1 MNKVS
6 GLLAAVILL
15 IAVLGCT
22 KIAEKVITPGEN
34 FTRTNELWSD
44 VPTMDGMTHS
54 DEMDLPFTA
63 KLLIK
68 FALNNLWRADNNNS
82 ADNGPISG
90 DWTAFTTKA
99 STDDIENFYSKERM
113 ASFGQWDTEKDGKC
127 VDGKQQGANNGVIC
141 VYKKVIDHH
150 ATLLAVMSIHDDK
163 KNENDVFF
171 LRLEKDVASSPSPK
185 PKAK

>member
-54 DEMDLPFTA
+54 NEMDLPFTA

-90 DWTAFTTKA
+90 DWTAYWVYVIGPLAGAAIAVGCAVILRGRGGDPISAAAGSGVLGSGLRSEA
-99 STDDIENFYSKERM
+99 SRLTGEIEHGRAARREDQSASK
-113 ASFGQWDTEKDGKC
+113 DT
-127 VDGKQQGANNGVIC
+127 A
-141 VYKKVIDHH
+141 
-150 ATLLAVMSIHDDK
+150 
-163 KNENDVFF
+163 
-171 LRLEKDVASSPSPK
+171 P
-185 PKAK
+185 